1 MPTRRSSVIEP
12 VEIRATLV
20 THDQADRIV
29 DRTAT
34 PRGKRAPQKNTSEK
48 NQTPAKKKTVKNP
61 EKVLSEDEEMLS
73 AEEASDCDRNGINLC
88 KKTYKK

>member
-34 PRGKRAPQKNTSEK
+34 PRGKRASQKNTSEK

>member
-48 NQTPAKKKTVKNP
+48 NQTPAKKKPVKNS
-61 EKVLSEDEEMLS
+61 ENVLSEDEEMLS
-73 AEEASDCDRNGINLC
+73 AEEVSDCDRNGINSR
-88 KKTYKK
+88 KKNLRY